1 MIRIFLIIVFDLFRK
16 NLRNTNLNLIIFVN
30 KTEATVLIIDD
41 DAEIRYSLDRVLV
54 GQGLQVISADSGEK
68 GIETAKLEKPTL
80 IFLDN
85 RMGGISG
92 IETLQHLRTAA
103 PQSLVIL
110 MTAYGTTQTAI
121 EAMKHG
127 AFDYVLKPF
136 DLAKLKELV
145 SKAFKASKDSL
156 NSEDAYEHLLNSA
169 DYAEGIV
176 GSGEKMQQ
184 VLKQVGQVAA
194 SEATI
199 MITGE
204 SGTGKEL
211 VARCIHRHSHRSDAP
226 FHAVN
231 CAAIPENLIESE
243 LFGHEKGSFTGAT
256 EAKAGQFELCHGGTL
271 FLDEIGDMQLPT
283 QTKIL
288 RAIQEGEIQR
298 VGATKIKKVDVR
310 LLAATHKNLEEM
322 VQEKT
327 FREDLY
333 YRLNVVRI
341 KTPALRERMEDLP
354 ELVDFM
360 LQRLNS
366 EKSTG
371 TAEIS
376 KEAMDLLGR
385 YPWPGNVRELEN
397 VLHSASVISKGKRI
411 LSKDLPATLISEI
424 ENKSSSESE
433 SDDKL
438 EAQPS
443 VFSEVH
449 DSADQP
455 PSVPPPSEPQ
465 DDRINFGEKNV
476 QDGQEFSG
484 SNAPSSIS
492 IEESFDIAYAHARQ
506 NTDRNLIETF
516 EKEIIQ
522 RALKECGGNQVKASA
537 LLGITRATLRKRID
551 VFEIRY

>member
-145 SKAFKASKDSL
+145 SKALKASKDSL

-424 ENKSSSESE
+424 ENKSSSESK

-438 EAQPS
+438 EVQPS

-506 NTDRNLIETF
+506 NTDRNLIETV